1 MNSNGF
7 ASWMETQ
14 SEEDEECKLSVIM
27 VGLLVIQVN
36 HIHGKVAYW
45 SKTYD
50 NKIIHVFSVD

>member
-1 MNSNGF
+1 
-7 ASWMETQ
+7 METQ